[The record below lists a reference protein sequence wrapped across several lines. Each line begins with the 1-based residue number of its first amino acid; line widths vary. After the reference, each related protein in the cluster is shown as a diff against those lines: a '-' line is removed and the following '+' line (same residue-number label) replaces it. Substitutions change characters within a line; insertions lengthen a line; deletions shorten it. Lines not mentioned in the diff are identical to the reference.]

1 MTICND
7 QCLKKEQSYCNDFLQ
22 VVKHKWKLLI
32 DHVTLSDLPGV
43 VRDTQACSKCF
54 RIANG
59 QYLKNVWSDCVDSLN
74 EVRHLWK
81 LQIVH
86 VILVGCGGVCPCL
99 PKVQIKRKSWISLK
113 KMEWLCYFLHPVCH
127 PWKIQTDHVILG
139 GYSFVVPDFRG
150 WGCAGSNKMHQGEN
164 YRDILK
170 WGRALFL
177 DHSLIIIKWT

>member
-22 VVKHKWKLLI
+22 VVKHKWKILI

-54 RIANG
+54 KIANG

-113 KMEWLCYFLHPVCH
+113 KKWNDCVIFC
-127 PWKIQTDHVILG
+127 IQFVIHGKFKLIM
-139 GYSFVVPDFRG
+139 SF
-150 WGCAGSNKMHQGEN
+150 
-164 YRDILK
+164 
-170 WGRALFL
+170 
-177 DHSLIIIKWT
+177 